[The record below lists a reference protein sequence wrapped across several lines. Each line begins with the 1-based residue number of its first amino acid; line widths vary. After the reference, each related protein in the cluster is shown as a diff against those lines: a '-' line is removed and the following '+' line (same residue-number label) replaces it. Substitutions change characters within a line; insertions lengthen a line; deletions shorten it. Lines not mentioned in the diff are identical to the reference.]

1 MKREN
6 KIKSTVNGL
15 DTTFLFFHLH
25 FSSFTYKSF
34 SASLFTTSSTILL
47 YSSSFFV
54 PIITSSIKLA
64 TSLVLIKFHR
74 ILFIIIWN
82 VAEELVSPKNIT
94 VGSNK
99 SSGVMNT
106 TFYLSLYFIYTLLYL
121 HYKSN
126 LVNTF
131 FVPIFSTI
139 SEIKDKE

>member
-34 SASLFTTSSTILL
+34 SASLFITSSTILL

-54 PIITSSIKLA
+54 PTITSSIKLA
-64 TSLVLIKFHR
+64 TSPVLIKFHR

-106 TFYLSLYFIYTLLYL
+106 TFYLSLYFIYILLYL
-121 HYKSN
+121 HCKSN